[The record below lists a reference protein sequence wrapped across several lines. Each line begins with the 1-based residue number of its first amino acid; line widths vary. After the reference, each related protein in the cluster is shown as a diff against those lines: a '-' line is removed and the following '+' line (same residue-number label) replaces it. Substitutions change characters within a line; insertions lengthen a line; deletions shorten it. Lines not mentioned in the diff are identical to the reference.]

1 MPFEG
6 RTLSER
12 PRVSAMADLIYL
24 KQDGTVFARL
34 GPGPESDLANAPAR
48 DGMVVGWSG
57 SIADEDPARAAMR
70 AWGGEGRTTVDATIA
85 TLLDKDANVEL
96 VIVPRAG
103 DVVSDLPSAM
113 SLARRWEGTGGG
125 RVKLLIDAELLM
137 TDAMRRH
144 AADHAER
151 CVTAAIM
158 LGPAMVAAACA
169 DGVLGERAEEAG
181 LCVVQR
187 QPSIE

>member
-1 MPFEG
+1 MSFAG
-6 RTLSER
+6 RTLSEQ

-34 GPGPESDLANAPAR
+34 GSGPESNLANAPTR

-57 SIADEDPARAAMR
+57 SITDEDPARAAMR
-70 AWGGEGRTTVDATIA
+70 AWGGEGRTAVDTTIA
-85 TLLDKDANVEL
+85 ARLDKDTGIEL

-113 SLARRWEGTGGG
+113 SLSRRWEGMGGG

-137 TDAMRRH
+137 TDDMRRH
-144 AADHAER
+144 SADHAER
-151 CVTAAIM
+151 CVTAAIL
-158 LGPAMVAAACA
+158 LGPTMVAAVCCDRELSA
-169 DGVLGERAEEAG
+169 RAEESG
-181 LCVVQR
+181 LCVVNIFH
-187 QPSIE
+187 S